1 MGDNKTIVKN
11 TIVIY
16 IKVALSVFIG
26 FYVSRQVLN
35 ALGASDYGL
44 YNVVGGIVA
53 LMNLLGTTITSAT
66 CRYIAIEIG
75 KPNGNVNRVFNTILV
90 IHIGLAFFLLL
101 IAETLGVYYINHFL
115 NVGDGSLLDAHF
127 VFQTSLVSSCFLV
140 VCFPFQGLL
149 IAKEK
154 FVYTSVLEIFTL
166 IVKLCLVILLVQ
178 YIGNKLRLY
187 AIINSSITVLL
198 YGGYAVYCFLKD
210 KEVIR
215 WNFNKVWADYIE
227 IFKFTWWLLLGAVAV
242 IGRVQG
248 IALIINVF
256 FGTIVNSAFALANT
270 INEYVTTFVKSITQ
284 ATTPQIMKSY
294 GGGDS
299 ERSVSYLISKFS
311 FLTMIIPVAPLLF
324 NLDAVLRIWLFEPPQ
339 NTSLFSSLF
348 VINGLIWTLSAGF
361 DSCIQ
366 ATGNIKENQIG
377 YCIINLSILP
387 VTYVLFKI
395 GFPPYTNLV
404 VMIILTLVTLLFQCY
419 IMNKISVFNIFIY
432 SRVVLLPAFIT
443 ACVVFI
449 PLYILSSI
457 ISVNVLVSLP
467 ISLVWTVVCVYV
479 FGLSKHERELII
491 LLVKERF

>member
-1 MGDNKTIVKN
+1 
-11 TIVIY
+11 
-16 IKVALSVFIG
+16 
-26 FYVSRQVLN
+26 
-35 ALGASDYGL
+35 
-44 YNVVGGIVA
+44 
-53 LMNLLGTTITSAT
+53 
-66 CRYIAIEIG
+66 
-75 KPNGNVNRVFNTILV
+75 
-90 IHIGLAFFLLL
+90 
-101 IAETLGVYYINHFL
+101 
-115 NVGDGSLLDAHF
+115 
-127 VFQTSLVSSCFLV
+127 
-140 VCFPFQGLL
+140 
-149 IAKEK
+149 
-154 FVYTSVLEIFTL
+154 
-166 IVKLCLVILLVQ
+166 
-178 YIGNKLRLY
+178 
-187 AIINSSITVLL
+187 
-198 YGGYAVYCFLKD
+198 
-210 KEVIR
+210 
-215 WNFNKVWADYIE
+215 
-227 IFKFTWWLLLGAVAV
+227 
-242 IGRVQG
+242 
-248 IALIINVF
+248 
-256 FGTIVNSAFALANT
+256 
-270 INEYVTTFVKSITQ
+270 
-284 ATTPQIMKSY
+284 
-294 GGGDS
+294 
-299 ERSVSYLISKFS
+299 
-311 FLTMIIPVAPLLF
+311 MIIPVAPLLF